1 MRSLVTTFVLC
12 VTHFLVGVPGFLMN
26 ARNFFQ
32 YRYAKNARID
42 NENIEAIVKA
52 SSKLKTTSLV
62 KIPLLPQVYEII
74 VLIHGRNAK
83 PAQFVKMTKAFRDCG
98 LNHIFAPILPKGD
111 FSVYE
116 DAHQVYLQIYQH
128 YGSLIKNPHYKL
140 HFNLIGTSKGGLTAA
155 ALITIA
161 PLLDQFYKRQSSL
174 FFQHLISIAS
184 PLHGTQVASLA
195 PLKHV
200 HARAEIT
207 YMSPTVRDIETEV
220 RKKRDLKVHCV
231 VPLIDGWIIPK
242 QSCIYDF
249 ATNVFHHRIPTCHG
263 TLEYDNHVIQW
274 IIDIL
279 RQ

>member
-1 MRSLVTTFVLC
+1 
-12 VTHFLVGVPGFLMN
+12 LVGVPGFVMN

-42 NENIEAIVKA
+42 NENIEVIAKA
-52 SSKLKTTSLV
+52 PSKSKTKTTASLV
-62 KIPLLPQVYEII
+62 KTPTLLPQVYEII
-74 VLIHGRNAK
+74 ILIHGRNAK
-83 PAQFVKMTKAFRDCG
+83 PAQFIKMTKAFRDCG
-98 LNHIFAPILPKGD
+98 LNHIFAPMLPKGD

-128 YGSLIKNPHYKL
+128 YGLLIKNPHYKL

-155 ALITIA
+155 ALIVIA
-161 PLLDQFYKRQSSL
+161 PSLDQFYKRQSSL
-174 FFQHLISIAS
+174 FFRHLVSIAS

-200 HARAEIT
+200 HARAEMT
-207 YMSPTVRDIETEV
+207 YMSQTVRDIETEV

-242 QSCIYDF
+242 RSCVYDF
-249 ATNVFHHRIPTCHG
+249 ATNVFRHRIPTCHG
-263 TLEYDNHVIQW
+263 TLEYDKHVIQW
-274 IIDIL
+274 ITDIL